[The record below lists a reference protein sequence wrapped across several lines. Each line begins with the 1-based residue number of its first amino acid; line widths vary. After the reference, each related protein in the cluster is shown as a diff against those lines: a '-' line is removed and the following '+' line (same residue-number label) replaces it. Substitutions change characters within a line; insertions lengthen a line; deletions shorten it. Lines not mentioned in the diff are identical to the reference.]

1 MISKD
6 DKHRQII
13 ASLLAILFF
22 LGNAAWSSTGY
33 CQPATGAGG
42 YPPVILDSSW
52 KIKQADSPEFSSP
65 LYNDAA
71 WQTIRVPA
79 NVQESFPSQS
89 GYLWYRQWVDLPPGT
104 PLYDLGIRLGKI
116 ASADETY
123 VNGYLVGSSGSV
135 QPYGLD
141 NLKIRIYPIPAA
153 VLAADGHNLVA
164 IRVNRYYTNLG
175 GLYSEPA
182 AIDEYSH
189 LINQLIRAESARLVF
204 SSVFLLLGVALLYFF
219 AKRRQQPGLLYFG
232 LGVVSLGIYTFY
244 NSQWRYY
251 LGLETVYDTR
261 LYYAAGVITAP
272 AFARFTY
279 LYLKDLH
286 QKEKAAADT
295 LFDYCTRGMLL
306 YAGVAN
312 FLLLVYDNA
321 AVWYYFNE
329 YINGYLRLF
338 LCGIACLY
346 SLYQFTVVPQDNK
359 LLVFM
364 FSVAFGSGLMQ
375 SIGGKLYLPGN
386 FVMWGVMSLVLIST
400 MVMSNRYFRLQDKVK
415 EYSAGLEKLVDIR
428 TRQLKVMEESRRRLL
443 ANISHDLRTP
453 VSSVLG
459 HAELLLE
466 DVVESPDQQ
475 RAYIKRIH
483 DKMLGFNRL
492 IQDLFELAKIESQQE
507 RFRLAPV
514 AAAVLVENIYQKYL
528 YDVQNAGIAF
538 ENHSS
543 ISPVVRLMADEDRL
557 DQVFANL
564 ISNSLRYTSPG
575 GRIAIGCR
583 LADKLPDDWTVTG
596 RVKHIC
602 FTVADNGIGIE
613 PEQASRIFERF
624 CRGNEAARDNPSE
637 HSGLGLAI
645 AKEIILAHGGRIW
658 VDTTVEQ
665 GCTIHFVLP
674 AIE

>member
-6 DKHRQII
+6 DKQRQII
-13 ASLLAILFF
+13 ANLLTILFL
-22 LGNAAWSSTGY
+22 LGTAVWPVTGY
-33 CQPATGAGG
+33 GHPATGVGG
-42 YPPVILDSSW
+42 YPPVVLDSSW

-65 LYNDAA
+65 LYHDAD
-71 WQTIRVPA
+71 WQTIQVPA
-79 NVQESFPSQS
+79 NAQDLFPGQS
-89 GYLWYRQWVDLPPGT
+89 GYLWYRQWVDLPPGK

-123 VNGYLVGSSGSV
+123 VNGYLIGSSGSV

-182 AIDEYSH
+182 VIGEYSH

-219 AKRRQQPGLLYFG
+219 AKRRQQTGLLFFG

-251 LGLETVYDTR
+251 LSLETVYDTR

-272 AFARFTY
+272 AFARFAY

-286 QKEKAAADT
+286 QQEKSGADT

-306 YAGVAN
+306 YAGVAD

-346 SLYQFTVVPQDNK
+346 SLYKASVVPQDNK

-400 MVMSNRYFRLQDKVK
+400 MVMANRYFRLQDKVK

-483 DKMLGFNRL
+483 AKMLGFNRL

-507 RFRLAPV
+507 RFRMSPV
-514 AAAVLVENIYQKYL
+514 AAAGLVENIYQKYL

-543 ISPVVRLMADEDRL
+543 IPPAVRLLADEDRL

-583 LADKLPDDWTVTG
+583 LTDKPPDDLAVTVS
-596 RVKHIC
+596 VKLIC
-602 FTVADNGIGIE
+602 FTVADDGIGIE

-624 CRGNEAARDNPSE
+624 CRGKEAARDNPSE

-645 AKEIILAHGGRIW
+645 AKEIILAHDGRIW
-658 VDTTVEQ
+658 VDTTVSR